1 MAGVIPK
8 ENLAAYQR
16 WHANSFDKKAPAGT
30 VSNRSVAPATA
41 TATPEPEIVTTLGL
55 PTADDIEQINES
67 ARAEGYQA
75 GFEEGKQAGEA
86 QLAETIAQE
95 LSRFSALLGNL
106 QVALA
111 HMDQS
116 IVEQV
121 LDLALEV
128 ASQVIR
134 GTVATRSE
142 ALLPVIREAIS
153 ALPLHHNHV
162 LLHLNPLDATV
173 VREQIGEQLTLTG
186 TQIIDDAAISQGG
199 CHLKAGTSEIDATI
213 ETRWKRV
220 LEAIGSEPRE
230 WLSSP

>member
-8 ENLAAYQR
+8 EDLAAYQR
-16 WHANSFDKKAPAGT
+16 WHVNSFDKKLPKDLT
-30 VSNRSVAPATA
+30 VKQSPSPATA
-41 TATPEPEIVTTLGL
+41 TVTPEPEIVTTLGL
-55 PTADDIEQINES
+55 PTAEDIEQINES
-67 ARAEGYQA
+67 ARADGYQA

-86 QLAETIAQE
+86 HLADTIAQE
-95 LSRFSALLGNL
+95 LARFLALVGNL
-106 QVALA
+106 QSALA

-116 IVEQV
+116 IAEQV

-134 GTVATRSE
+134 GTVAARSE

-153 ALPLHHNHV
+153 ALPLHHTHV
-162 LLHLNPLDATV
+162 LLHLNPADATV
-173 VREQIGEQLTLTG
+173 VREKIGEQLTLTG

-199 CHLKAGTSEIDATI
+199 CLLKAGTSEIDATI

-230 WLSSP
+230 WLSNP

>member
-1 MAGVIPK
+1 MNQPEQSQLGRNSAYVDQYDASLLFPIP
-8 ENLAAYQR
+8 
-16 WHANSFDKKAPAGT
+16 
-30 VSNRSVAPATA
+30 RSVKREELGIQSAPIFFGADLWTA
-41 TATPEPEIVTTLGL
+41 
-55 PTADDIEQINES
+55 
-67 ARAEGYQA
+67 
-75 GFEEGKQAGEA
+75 F
-86 QLAETIAQE
+86 E
-95 LSRFSALLGNL
+95 LSWLNL
-106 QVALA
+106 KGKPQVALA
-111 HMDQS
+111 HIM
-116 IVEQV
+116 VPAERQV

-153 ALPLHHNHV
+153 ALPLHHTHV
-162 LLHLNPLDATV
+162 LLHLNPADASV

-199 CHLKAGTSEIDATI
+199 CLLKAGTSEIDATI

-230 WLSSP
+230 WLTSP